1 MSDKIELNVEAL
13 CWFSTAIAVM
23 AVIQLK
29 RIDLTL
35 KLTCK

>member
-1 MSDKIELNVEAL
+1 MSDKIELNVKAL
-13 CWFSTAIAVM
+13 CRFSAAIAVM

-29 RIDLTL
+29 IIDLTL